1 MTENRTEERIRE
13 EELQKERYV
22 LAMERIRQ
30 IPLERSVPEPY
41 RDFFGKMAS
50 YILKTDE
57 IGKRIREG
65 FLKMASMEELR
76 VINREPYEDLFP
88 ENYEKSYGNPAYAVE
103 ILGDGYGQL
112 LGFLYTELQKLVILQ
127 YENRM
132 FDVVVILELYL
143 ELYNMFEE
151 EELPSKEYVK
161 ESIYWYV
168 SDYCD
173 EMMEER
179 IREMV
184 DPKLDF
190 AVRIIMDSDLSDLR
204 YLYRYGEYITEN
216 ELETAAYLNTFSQ
229 QEIDAMARTYTEGFR
244 KGFELG
250 RKDLSK
256 KKTVNIRYHLGLER
270 MVRAAV
276 EQFKEMGLSPVIY
289 RGKRTGYSGTIPN
302 KQYDYDHKND
312 EGLYLDEDLVQRR
325 LRAMQVVF
333 DNYKYLSNTHAGP
346 AVIETFGEV
355 PFEPV
360 SKKESVHL
368 SPKQQKLKVHYSNES
383 GQITNRYIIGEERSF
398 TIISYPLPE
407 IGENYREIF
416 RETVKINT
424 LDYEKYQKIQ
434 QHLIDALDQGV
445 SVRVSGKNGNRTDL
459 RIMLH
464 PLTDQKTQTNF
475 ENCVADV
482 NIPVGEVFTSPVLE
496 GTTGILHVTS
506 VYLNELNY
514 VDLELKLKDGMI
526 ADYSCRNFD
535 KEEDNRT
542 FIEEN
547 LLFHHKTLPIGEFA
561 IGTNTTAYMMA
572 QKYEIGAKLPI
583 LIAEKMGPH
592 FAMGD
597 TCYSWSEDT
606 AVYNPDGKEIIARD
620 NEVSIKRKEDPA
632 KAYFNCHTDIT
643 IPYHELGFVRVEKA
657 DGTRIS
663 LIEDGRFVLP
673 GTEALNEPFDQK

>member
-1 MTENRTEERIRE
+1 MTDNRTEERIE
-13 EELQKERYV
+13 EKSLQKERYD

-30 IPLERSVPEPY
+30 IPSEKSVPEPY
-41 RDFFGKMAS
+41 RDFFGKMAA

-65 FLKMASMEELR
+65 FLETASMEELA
-76 VINREPYEDLFP
+76 ILNREPYEDLFP
-88 ENYEKSYGNPAYAVE
+88 ENYEKSYGNPTYACAM
-103 ILGDGYGQL
+103 LGDGYGQL
-112 LGFLYTELQKLVILQ
+112 LGFLYTELQKLVIFQ

-132 FDVVVILELYL
+132 FDIVVILELYL

-184 DPKLDF
+184 DPGLDF

-216 ELETAAYLNTFSQ
+216 ELETARFLNTFSQ

-276 EQFKEMGLSPVIY
+276 EQFGRMGLSPVIY

-333 DNYKYLSNTHAGP
+333 DNHKYLANTHAGP
-346 AVIETFGEV
+346 AVIETFGEI
-355 PFEPV
+355 PFEPE
-360 SKKESVHL
+360 SKKQAVHL

-407 IGENYREIF
+407 IGENYPEIF

-445 SVRVSGKNGNRTDL
+445 SVHILGKGENRTDL

-464 PLTDQKTQTNF
+464 PLADPNTQTNF

-496 GTTGILHVTS
+496 GTTGTLHVSS

-514 VDLELKLKDGMI
+514 KDLVIELKDGMI
-526 ADYSCRNFD
+526 ADYSCKNFE
-535 KEEDNRT
+535 KEEDNHT
-542 FIEEN
+542 YMEEN

-572 QKYEIGAKLPI
+572 QKYGIGAKLPI

-592 FAMGD
+592 FAVGD

-620 NEVSIKRKEDPA
+620 NEVSIKRKEDPG
-632 KAYFNCHTDIT
+632 KAYFGCHTDIT
-643 IPYHELGFVRVEKA
+643 IPYHELGSICVEKA
-657 DGTRIS
+657 DGTTIC
-663 LIEDGRFVLP
+663 LIRDGRFVLP

>member
-13 EELQKERYV
+13 EELQEERYV

-30 IPLERSVPEPY
+30 IPSERSVPEPY

-65 FLKMASMEELR
+65 FLKKASMEELR

-151 EELPSKEYVK
+151 EELPSKEYVR

-333 DNYKYLSNTHAGP
+333 DNYKYLANTHAGP

-445 SVRVSGKNGNRTDL
+445 SVQVSGKNGNRTDL

-657 DGTRIS
+657 DGTKIS

>member
-13 EELQKERYV
+13 EELQEERYV

-30 IPLERSVPEPY
+30 IPSERSVPEPY